1 MNVAK
6 AIEALKKA
14 IALHKKHMD
23 GSAPTTGAAGE
34 KSQML
39 MMTQMEDALGFLE
52 SDAAKK
58 KPAMKM
64 PAMNSAVGK
73 TVRINVRSAINSSG
87 IRRERRDGR
96 DYIIVPSAT
105 MPDGIVMNRTRYPAN
120 EIAKAFGS
128 LENTPAPL
136 GHPKIEGAF
145 VSAKDPEGLARGW
158 IGAWNRNVRR
168 ENGRVFVDK
177 VIDVATAQQLDGG
190 KTVLEAIE
198 KGEPI
203 HSSTGLYA
211 ILTAVENDADV
222 DWEASDIVFDHD
234 AILIGED
241 GAATPK
247 DGVGLLVNGAAT
259 PKGETVDVINS
270 TLTEEI
276 DRTLDWQIDDLL
288 RTVERKERLPLL
300 ERMKVAILRL
310 LEGDP
315 TPNDTTG
322 DALTTDGDEMDKAQF
337 DALMAKVDGLAAAIV
352 PEAKVGEIV
361 NAALK
366 PVIDAQAARDKA
378 DKDKADAEHAE
389 LVNQAVEAGVLDE
402 ADAKATPAG
411 VLTKLLANAKQP
423 TTAFRVNGAFKP
435 AGKQTDRAALAPK
448 GE

>member
-73 TVRINVRSAINSSG
+73 TVRINVRNAINSSG

-136 GHPKIEGAF
+136 GHPTIEGAF

-177 VIDVATAQQLDGG
+177 VIDVATASQLDGG

-211 ILTAVENDADV
+211 ILTAVENEEGV

-234 AILIGED
+234 ATLIGED

-247 DGVGLLVNGAAT
+247 QGVGLMVNAAAA
-259 PKGETVDVINS
+259 PDGEKVDVMNCSIDDD
-270 TLTEEI
+270 I
-276 DRTLDWQIDDLL
+276 DRDLAWSAESML
-288 RTVERKERLPLL
+288 RAVERKERLPLL
-300 ERMKVAILRL
+300 RRIIQIMTGEVQ
-310 LEGDP
+310 GDP
-315 TPNDTTG
+315 TPDVTKG
-322 DALTTDGDEMDKAQF
+322 VALNAEDEPMDKAQF
-337 DALMAKVDGLAAAIV
+337 DELTGKVAALADSMTGLDDKIATA
-352 PEAKVGEIV
+352 VG
-361 NAALK
+361 NALK
-366 PVIDAQAARDKA
+366 PFTDAQAAAVKDAADKA
-378 DKDKADAEHAE
+378 EADRLV
-389 LVNQAVEAGVLDE
+389 LVNKVVEAG
-402 ADAKATPAG
+402 
-411 VLTKLLANAKQP
+411 LLAEDIAKDATAPVLNALLEKSNEKP
-423 TTAFRVNGAFKP
+423 AAFRVNGVYKPQSGEKP
-435 AGKQTDRAALAPK
+435 AFAIPA